1 MAFFLS
7 KDEYKAIHIAAYGK
21 PIRFHTRHHWI
32 LTWIEEQPGK
42 NLADKLWNVV
52 NRAYQ
57 ADYATRGRDAYARF
71 CRCGPA
77 DLDGQM
83 VALSE
88 AMDCYARASDNAR
101 YDELHQL
108 ITNVGWRKVDRDGVL
123 V

>member
-1 MAFFLS
+1 MLT
-7 KDEYKAIHIAAYGK
+7 KEEIKAIEIAAYGK
-21 PIRFHTRHHWI
+21 TIAFRTRHHWI

-57 ADYATRGRDAYARF
+57 ADYAARGRDAYTRY
-71 CRCGPA
+71 CRCLSA

-83 VALSE
+83 IALSE
-88 AMDCYARASDNAR
+88 AMEGYARAGDSKR

-108 ITNVGWRKVDRDGVL
+108 ITNVGWRKVERDGTL